1 MRIFA
6 TRALLALAACQLA
19 ACAAFDPFNVLGRRN
34 TLAPTTVSTSPV
46 PVAAAPG
53 LTAADRERAFDF
65 VWGTINDRYYDPHL
79 NGIDWKAARATY
91 RPQALG
97 AADDDTFWDTL
108 DRMTGELKDAHTRVE
123 SPKRAA
129 QIENNESI
137 SLGFSFVVLEGKL
150 VVAGV
155 NVDSDAYW
163 AGVRSGMRI
172 VKIDGEDAPT
182 AFQKLKAGTRQDSTE
197 RSRHL
202 RAVRRLTAGEVD
214 SKVAFTFERAD
225 GTPFDATLRRR
236 RLSTAASAGSRTL
249 PSGYGYI
256 RLSQWTLGA
265 TNRLVDGVR
274 ELKAAPGLVI
284 DLRGNPG
291 GSLHAVK
298 HALGEF
304 FTKKTEL
311 GRTLTRTGKPVGFF
325 FGAVEVI
332 ELKTTVSAN
341 SDAYTGPVVVLVNE
355 SSGSGSEYFAA
366 ALQAAGRATIIGQP
380 TCGCLL
386 GFLGYASIPGGG
398 ELAYSEVG
406 FEMSNGKR
414 IEGEGVIPD
423 KVVPVNLADLQLNR
437 DRALEQAQALLAE
450 KTPATQNAK
459 K

>member
-1 MRIFA
+1 MRNFA
-6 TRALLALAACQLA
+6 IRALIVLAACQLA
-19 ACAAFDPFNVLGRRN
+19 ACAAIDPFNMLGRRN
-34 TLAPTTVSTSPV
+34 TLAPTTVSTTPV
-46 PVAAAPG
+46 TVPAGPGLAAAE
-53 LTAADRERAFDF
+53 RERAFDF
-65 VWGTINDRYYDPHL
+65 VWGTINDRYYDPNL
-79 NGIDWKAARATY
+79 NGVDWKAAREKF
-91 RPQALG
+91 RPLALG
-97 AADDDTFWDTL
+97 APDDDTFWDTL

-123 SPKRAA
+123 SPKRAV

-155 NVDSDAYW
+155 NVDSDAFW

-172 VKIDGEDAPT
+172 VKIGNEDAMT
-182 AFQKLKAGTRQDSTE
+182 AFEKLKAGTRNDSTE

-202 RAVRRLTAGEVD
+202 RAVRRLTAGEID

-225 GTPFDATLRRR
+225 GTAFDATLRRR

-265 TNRLVDGVR
+265 TNRMVEAVR
-274 ELKAAPGLVI
+274 ELKATPGLVV

-304 FTKKTEL
+304 FPKKTEV
-311 GRTLTRTGKPVGFF
+311 GRTLTRTGKPIGFL

-332 ELKTTVSAN
+332 ELKTTVAAN
-341 SDAYTGPVVVLVNE
+341 ADAYAGPVIVLVNE

-366 ALQAAGRATIIGQP
+366 ALQALGRATIVGQP

-406 FEMSNGKR
+406 FEMANGKR

-423 KVVPVNLADLQLNR
+423 KVVPVTMADLQLNR
-437 DRALEQAQALLAE
+437 DRALEQAQALLAAA
-450 KTPATQNAK
+450 PATTQNAK